1 MFSKNDM
8 RILKS
13 ILIRCSREGMTS
25 KQNITL
31 VVYEYPSVTN
41 KGLEHTMNV
50 IEYVYNRLNFN

>member
-1 MFSKNDM
+1 MFSKNEM
-8 RILKS
+8 RIIKA
-13 ILIRCSREGMTS
+13 IIVRCSKEGAIS

-31 VVYEYPSVTN
+31 IVYEYLSVTN

>member
-8 RILKS
+8 RIIKS
-13 ILIRCSREGMTS
+13 ILIRCSKEGMTS

-31 VVYEYPSVTN
+31 VVYDYLSVTN
-41 KGLEHTMNV
+41 KGLEHTMKV

>member
-1 MFSKNDM
+1 MFSKNEM
-8 RILKS
+8 RIIKA
-13 ILIRCSREGMTS
+13 IIVRCSKEGATS

-31 VVYEYPSVTN
+31 IVYEYLSVTN